1 MPPLEDTST
10 DQKTEPDNYYQRGS
24 IDENSEGKKI
34 TSNDRKYTCG
44 TSIEKRNE
52 FITEYAIPAPCTQP
66 VGIAIDSHN
75 KVWIG
80 ATWIGYL
87 VVFDPKSNSFTEF
100 IKIPNWLTKG
110 TFGSFIWGMEFD
122 KQGNLWFTDQVNN
135 AIWKYENSTNKF
147 EMYMIPTRSS
157 YPVQVGIDPEGA
169 VWFSEIFGKKLGVI
183 EPNKA
188 RNGTSDGITEYELKQ
203 IDFETMGPMT
213 IGKNGTIWLTAV
225 SFPEGGNIVK
235 FDPITKNFTVFDLPK
250 GTGVPVGIAEDA
262 YGRVWVNDHATN
274 LFLMFDPSKSTVT
287 KYSTSLSTSR
297 NSTATLPYWNEVT
310 GDKVWFNEHEGNAIG
325 SFDFTNQT
333 LVEYQIPTKGEIWGN
348 TSNPLRFAL
357 DDTNS
362 VWFTEWTENKIGVLN
377 SSKYMNLPIYITTSK
392 DRIHIN
398 KMDLKPELIDISV
411 YPNASKLTEAVK
423 MTVAG
428 SMSQNGRL
436 WNLTGKFSEDSFR
449 FVNNDSLTKG
459 LPRKISLTLSPTA
472 DLLEGNY
479 TLTIGARYGPLTYSK
494 IVNLHVS

>member
-1 MPPLEDTST
+1 
-10 DQKTEPDNYYQRGS
+10 
-24 IDENSEGKKI
+24 
-34 TSNDRKYTCG
+34 
-44 TSIEKRNE
+44 
-52 FITEYAIPAPCTQP
+52 
-66 VGIAIDSHN
+66 
-75 KVWIG
+75 
-80 ATWIGYL
+80 
-87 VVFDPKSNSFTEF
+87 
-100 IKIPNWLTKG
+100 
-110 TFGSFIWGMEFD
+110 
-122 KQGNLWFTDQVNN
+122 
-135 AIWKYENSTNKF
+135 
-147 EMYMIPTRSS
+147 MIPTRGS
-157 YPVQVGIDPEGA
+157 YPVQVGFDSKEN

-183 EPNKA
+183 EPDKA
-188 RNGTSDGITEYELKQ
+188 TNGTSNGITEYELKEL
-203 IDFETMGPMT
+203 DFETMGPIS
-213 IGKNGTIWLTAV
+213 IGTNDTVWLTAV
-225 SFPEGGNIVK
+225 SFPEAGNIVK

-274 LFLMFDPSKSTVT
+274 LFLVFDPSNATVT
-287 KYSTSLSTSR
+287 KYSTSLPTSR
-297 NSTATLPYWNEVT
+297 NSTTTLPYWNEVRD
-310 GDKVWFNEHEGNAIG
+310 DKVWFNEHEGNAIG
-325 SFDFTNQT
+325 SYDFANQT

-398 KMDLKPELIDISV
+398 KSELKPELIDISV
-411 YPNASKLTEAVK
+411 YPNATELTEAVK

-459 LPRKISLTLSPTA
+459 LLRLISLTLSPTP

-479 TLTIGARYGPLTYSK
+479 TLTIGARYGPITYSK
-494 IVNLHVS
+494 MVNLLVD